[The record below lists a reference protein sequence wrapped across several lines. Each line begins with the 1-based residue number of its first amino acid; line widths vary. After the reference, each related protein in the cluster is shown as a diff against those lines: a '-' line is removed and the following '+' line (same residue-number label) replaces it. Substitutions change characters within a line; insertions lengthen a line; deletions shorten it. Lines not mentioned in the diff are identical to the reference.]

1 MQDADMALRRRA
13 LEIVTQLP
21 ENAVEA
27 RMVLNYAR
35 ELIDGFLAAQ
45 SPPGGSRPSLRAIA
59 VDRSPI
65 APSSIH
71 PVERPGI

>member
-1 MQDADMALRRRA
+1 MDADTALRRRA

-21 ENAVEA
+21 ENQAEA

-35 ELIDGFLAAQ
+35 ELIDGFLSAQ
-45 SPPGGSRPSLRAIA
+45 SPPGKRPSLRAIA
-59 VDRSPI
+59 VDRSPV